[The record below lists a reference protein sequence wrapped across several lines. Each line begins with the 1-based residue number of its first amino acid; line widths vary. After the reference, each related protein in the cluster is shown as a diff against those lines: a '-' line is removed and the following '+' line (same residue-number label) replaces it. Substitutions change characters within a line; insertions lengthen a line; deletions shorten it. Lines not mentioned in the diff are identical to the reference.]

1 MYLTIPAMY
10 EAGQI
15 TLLEALPNIQR
26 ARVIVTVLEELPPA
40 PSEKNGELKSVSWLG
55 SMSHTL
61 VGEIGDIVSPLE
73 ETWEESPTRSF
84 TSRPH

>member
-15 TLLEALPNIQR
+15 TLLEALPNIKR
-26 ARVIVTVLEELPPA
+26 ARVIVTVLEELPSVQSA
-40 PSEKNGELKSVSWLG
+40 KNGASIHKNRLG

-61 VGEIGDIVSPLE
+61 VGELGDIVSPLE
-73 ETWEESPTRSF
+73 ETWQDWEVF
-84 TSRPH
+84 RP